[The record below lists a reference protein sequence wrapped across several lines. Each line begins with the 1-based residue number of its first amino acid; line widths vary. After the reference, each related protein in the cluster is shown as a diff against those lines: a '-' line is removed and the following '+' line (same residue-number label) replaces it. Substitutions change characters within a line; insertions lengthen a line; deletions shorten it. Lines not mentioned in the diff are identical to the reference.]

1 MFGPLETIIF
11 ISILGG
17 LIAGLLVLVIRG
29 IPLLIKYLI
38 NPNIKKDNTIKKKT
52 RLLKILNKI
61 NFRSYGLK
69 EWAFISI
76 IVFVSFFFVEKFYKS
91 IGHDLIN
98 NGYEVIEDSFES
110 ITKKYKSIKR
120 DYDLNRAISSSS
132 KKLGITK
139 DEVKKLKRKESSL
152 AYDFRSEYNEL
163 KNQTLFLSNIDSSK
177 TLKYLSRPNCEKEE
191 MEIKWKEAT
200 LSILV
205 SKEAK
210 QRRSENIER
219 LEEKLKLCI
228 QDKEKKEI
236 EKKRNFKL
244 KKIKL
249 NCYQKRISKL
259 PNIFTYTNL
268 EKYKKDLENISKC

>member
-1 MFGPLETIIF
+1 MFGPLEKIILVGV
-11 ISILGG
+11 LGG
-17 LIAGLLVLVIRG
+17 LIAGLLVLIFRG
-29 IPLLIKYLI
+29 TPLLIKYLI
-38 NPNIKKDNTIKKKT
+38 NPKIKKDNTIKKRKS
-52 RLLKILNKI
+52 LKFLNIIKL
-61 NFRSYGLK
+61 RSYGLK

-76 IVFVSFFFVEKFYKS
+76 IVFVSFFFLEKFYKS
-91 IGHDLIN
+91 IGHDLIE

-110 ITKKYKSIKR
+110 ITKEYKSIKR

-152 AYDFRSEYNEL
+152 DYEFRSEYNEL
-163 KNQTLFLSNIDSSK
+163 KNQILFLSNIDSSK
-177 TLKYLSRPNCEKEE
+177 TLKALSRSNCVKEE
-191 MEIKWKEAT
+191 MDFKWKKAT
-200 LSILV
+200 LSVLD

-210 QRRSENIER
+210 KRKSEEIER
-219 LEEKLKLCI
+219 LEEKFKLCI
-228 QDKEKKEI
+228 EDKEKKEI

-244 KKIKL
+244 KTIKL

-259 PNIFTYTNL
+259 PNIFTYNNL